1 MKRKAV
7 EKKYPKIQ
15 RGICAAGL
23 TVLALLFL
31 FWLGDGNGG
40 TAPEFLAAL
49 LTLLLFA
56 ALCLRFVP
64 QWFSLWF
71 GPETAAKERKG
82 LPLAGVFAIGLGCA
96 FVHIALVWVIQHYVN
111 HDMTPREFADFW
123 KCADAYHYLCI
134 ARDWYIPE
142 GDIDRVVQLVFLPG
156 YPIAVR
162 AMFFLARDYI
172 LAGMLVSILSFAGAL
187 CVIYRLVL
195 LDHDEGTALRTI
207 VFLCLMPGAF
217 FFTAPMSESFFL
229 LLSAACLYSARK
241 ERWLLAGVFGALAS
255 FTRSL
260 GLMLFVPL
268 FMEMVASLLHGN
280 RRAWR
285 GAAALALVPMGF
297 AAYCLINYFVAG
309 DPFRFLYY
317 QKTHW
322 FQELGLFFNTAA
334 YQTRY
339 ALGAGKNELMG
350 LWIPNLAVIVFSLAI
365 LIFGAKRLRASYTLW
380 AVAYY
385 VVAIGATWLLSAPR
399 YMAVLLPIP
408 MSLAFLGE
416 KKKPRI
422 AAIVILA
429 LCELYY
435 LAMFALRRSVW

>member
-1 MKRKAV
+1 M

-40 TAPEFLAAL
+40 SAPEFLAAL
-49 LTLLLFA
+49 LSLLLFA

-64 QWFSLWF
+64 CWFALWF
-71 GPETAAKERKG
+71 GEEEPAAERRG
-82 LPLAGVFAIGLGCA
+82 LPMTMIFALGLGCA
-96 FVHIALVWVIQHYVN
+96 FVHIALIWVILHYVN
-111 HDMTPREFADFW
+111 HDMTPRQFADFW
-123 KCADAYHYLCI
+123 LSADAYHYLCI
-134 ARDWYIPE
+134 ARDWYIPQ

-162 AMFFLARDYI
+162 LTAVLARDYI
-172 LAGMLVSILSFAGAL
+172 LSGMLVSILSFAGAL
-187 CVIYRLVL
+187 CVVYRLVL
-195 LDHDEGTALRTI
+195 LDHDEKTALRTVI
-207 VFLCLMPGAF
+207 FLCLMPGAF

-241 ERWLLAGVFGALAS
+241 GKWLLAGLFGALAS

-268 FMEMVASLLHGN
+268 FMEIAAELLHGR
-280 RRAWR
+280 RRARR
-285 GAAALALVPMGF
+285 GLAALALVPLGF
-297 AAYCLINYFVAG
+297 GMYCLVNYFVSG

-317 QKTHW
+317 QRTHW
-322 FQELGLFFNTAA
+322 YQELGLFFNTAA

-339 ALGAGKNELMG
+339 ALGADKHTLMG
-350 LWIPNLAVIVFSLAI
+350 LWIPNLVAQFASLGI
-365 LIFGAKRLRASYTLW
+365 LTAGAKRLRASYTLW
-380 AVAYY
+380 AIAYY

-399 YMAVLLPIP
+399 YLAVLLPIP
-408 MSLAFLGE
+408 LSLALLGE
-416 KKKPRI
+416 KRAPRI
-422 AAIVILA
+422 ALYALLA
-429 LCELYY
+429 AGELYY
-435 LAMFALRRSVW
+435 IVMFALRRSVW